1 MIYKVTPP
9 YAYFVINPFIVCGSF
24 ARFVDNSIHA
34 TRGADVAFH
43 PYLLKS
49 EFLKQNEHEA

>member
-24 ARFVDNSIHA
+24 APFVDSSMHA
-34 TRGADVAFH
+34 TRRADVAFH